1 VGTIEALLSIF
12 VVGSWGSE
20 LKAMNLRDDSF
31 EFVLASVVA
40 SFLMVLPRIL
50 DDFLSSAYVVLSEQL
65 GK

>member
-1 VGTIEALLSIF
+1 
-12 VVGSWGSE
+12 
-20 LKAMNLRDDSF
+20 LRDDSF